1 MDGDIAGSIILQIV
15 LIAINAIFACVE
27 IAVVSV
33 NDTKLEKMVSDGNKK
48 AMAAAEADLTAFPFP
63 GDDSGRDHTLRISGK
78 CVCSG

>member
-33 NDTKLEKMVSDGNKK
+33 NDTKLEKMVSEHKVVI
-48 AMAAAEADLTAFPFP
+48 L
-63 GDDSGRDHTLRISGK
+63 
-78 CVCSG
+78 